1 MAGTVAG
8 IELADSGTRLVVA
21 LSPER
26 GARRWFARLSQPPSA
41 TEALAAMHEL
51 VARALR
57 ESGDPAAARREPDVA
72 IGVALAGTVDMRR
85 GVVRTVALAEG
96 WQDFPLADALAQRW
110 GAPAVVQTTTQ
121 AAALAE
127 ARLGAGQGHAD
138 LLYVLLGRSVSAALV
153 LSGRVYPGAH
163 GMAGDLAHWRVGP
176 DGPLCSC
183 GQRGHLGPIAS
194 AQSIVRAMIGRAV
207 DHPESSAAMLAIT
220 GGRAEAMAAAQ
231 VAELAA
237 SGDPVARGVMDE
249 ALGALASALANLI
262 AALDP
267 AAIVLGGPL
276 AAASGN
282 VLDPLAERVRRLTGS
297 RPDLPPLLAGE
308 LEPAAA
314 LIGAV
319 LSAQERR
326 SQG

>member
-1 MAGTVAG
+1 
-8 IELADSGTRLVVA
+8 VVA

-26 GARRWFARLSQPPSA
+26 GARRWATRLPHPPTA
-41 TEALAAMHEL
+41 AEAVAAMHEL
-51 VARALR
+51 LARALR
-57 ESGDPAAARREPDVA
+57 EAGDPAAASHEPDVA
-72 IGVALAGTVDMRR
+72 IGVALAGKVDARR
-85 GVVRTVALAEG
+85 GVVRQVALAEG
-96 WQDFPLADALAQRW
+96 WHGFPLADALAQRW
-110 GAPAVVQTTTQ
+110 GAPAVIHSTTQ

-127 ARLGAGQGHAD
+127 ARQGAGQGHAD
-138 LLYVLLGRSVSAALV
+138 LLYVLSGRSVSAAFV
-153 LSGRVYPGAH
+153 LDGHLYVGAH
-163 GMAGDLAHWRVGP
+163 GLAGDLAHWQVAA

-194 AQSIVRAMIGRAV
+194 AQSIVRTMIGRAV
-207 DHPESSAAMLAIT
+207 DHPESSAAMQAIT
-220 GGRAEAMAAAQ
+220 GGRAEAMTAAQ

-249 ALGALASALANLI
+249 ALGALASALANLTL
-262 AALDP
+262 ALDP
-267 AAIVLGGPL
+267 GAIVVGGPL
-276 AAASGN
+276 AFASGN
-282 VLDPLAERVRRLTGS
+282 ALDPLATKMHALLGS

-326 SQG
+326 SQGG